1 MRAGCHAS
9 DMMRCGNLVH
19 ESDATS
25 SEVFVVRLLTI
36 LWIVLAA
43 FPCRASSVIG
53 VNVNNPQWL
62 SAERRAAIIDEL
74 ADAGVQAV
82 RVPYLPS
89 TAEDYGPIVN
99 FIQRLHERGIG
110 VHLIV
115 WSQYPADAPRRAP
128 GTPSGWP
135 QPGLSKSDPA
145 RLRVLANE
153 LFRNLD
159 AAGIRLVGLEFDNE
173 INWTEFNGDIP
184 VPGRGRTLRVAEL
197 QGSALGRT
205 ILAGFDAYL
214 RGLAVLKAARDA
226 STQNHTTPIILA
238 GLSDPS
244 PAWPTSS
251 VRADAVD
258 HADTLAYLKA
268 HGLDALVDG
277 YGAHTYAGPGLTDAQ
292 RLEHLREYVLL
303 GCRPAGD
310 ATGKPCWLTEWGIPL
325 PATSCP
331 PNDAKRLPLVKA
343 FRADL
348 ASQVADSSV
357 AALFY
362 YRWDGRIDP
371 LGIYACGTLTASG
384 RAALSLEGVAP
395 VRPAR

>member
-1 MRAGCHAS
+1 M
-9 DMMRCGNLVH
+9 
-19 ESDATS
+19 
-25 SEVFVVRLLTI
+25 VRLLAI
-36 LWIVLAA
+36 LWLMLAA
-43 FPCRASSVIG
+43 LPCRADPVIG

-62 SAERRAAIIDEL
+62 PAEQRAAIVDEL
-74 ADAGVQAV
+74 TDAGVRAV

-89 TAEDYGPIVN
+89 TAEDYGSILD
-99 FIQRLHERGIG
+99 FIQRLHARGIG
-110 VHLIV
+110 VHLVV

-135 QPGLSKSDPA
+135 QPGLSKSDPD
-145 RLRVLANE
+145 RLRVLVSD

-159 AAGIRLVGLEFDNE
+159 AAGIRLVGLELDNE

-184 VPGRGRTLRVAEL
+184 VPGQGRTLKVADL
-197 QGSALGRT
+197 QESAPGRA

-214 RGLAVLKAARDA
+214 RGLSVLKAARDA
-226 STQNHTTPIILA
+226 STHNRTTPIILA

-244 PAWPTSS
+244 PAWPLPS
-251 VRADAVD
+251 VRADAID

-277 YGAHTYAGPGLTDAQ
+277 YGAHTYTGPGLTDAQ
-292 RLEHLREYVLL
+292 RREHLRRYVLL

-310 ATGKPCWLTEWGIPL
+310 AAGKPCWLTEWGMPL

-331 PNDAKRLPLVKA
+331 PDDSKRLPLVEA

-348 ASQVADSSV
+348 ALKVADGSV

-362 YRWDGRIDP
+362 YPWDGRTDR
-371 LGIYACGTLTASG
+371 LGIHVCGALTASG
-384 RAALSLEGVAP
+384 RAALSPEGTP
-395 VRPAR
+395 PSRPTP